1 MKKFNLMGVAA
12 AFLCAAFLCAA
23 SILSA
28 EELRVFNVFVPTEN
42 AEEKIAE
49 DLLRIKREK
58 IADVSLAL
66 FNLVPEGVPAAD
78 KFAALKPRFE
88 KIRECAKGAEV
99 GILIQSSLGH
109 SYPLKNPNDMEH
121 IVRFDT
127 LKEEPNKCCPLGEKV
142 GKYMADICRRAAAL
156 KPAHIMID
164 DDFRMYTGAAQAG
177 CLCPLHLRQISAR
190 LGRDI
195 SAKEAKA
202 AVMGASA
209 EDRRTAKII
218 DEVIVDSI
226 CKLAEKMRAAIDE
239 VDPKIPAS
247 VCVCSNDIAY
257 AERLGKAFAAKG
269 QTPIIRINNAR
280 YGAFAVSPNNFAIT
294 MYATACQLD
303 ALKGKAHVIAETDC
317 LPHNRFGTSANELHT
332 NYTAFLFAGCM
343 GAKQWISVTSEFEA
357 GGNEAYRKILAEHA
371 GFYATLARETDNA
384 KPKNELSTPVP
395 VPRSV
400 MNPFA
405 PFPYFGA
412 QSWANTFLWN
422 TGFPVNFARA
432 GTSPAFLSA
441 QDARLLSDAELTAVL
456 KRGAALD
463 SGAAVALTKRGF
475 AKYIGVE
482 ASFYPPVNAVCA
494 EFVSDD
500 AFNGDL
506 AGKRLSGGSQ
516 FALLKP
522 VSKSV
527 RVLANFAFMKFAQDD
542 AKNAEILSP
551 SCTLFE
557 NEFGARVAVVASQP
571 DTGLQTFKR
580 YPRKELLARV
590 FDAVAPF
597 GMRYAG
603 DAKVYVQSAALSDG
617 TELAAIHNFGF
628 DALPTFSLKMRSRPN
643 KILSLARDGGWR
655 RVDFKAEASDGGTFA
670 VEIQRKLEPMRPLVL
685 KFFK

>member
-1 MKKFNLMGVAA
+1 MAVA
-12 AFLCAAFLCAA
+12 CAA
-23 SILSA
+23 SLFLAAADCAA
-28 EELRVFNVFVPTEN
+28 EELQVFNVFVPIEN
-42 AEEKIAE
+42 AEEKIAD
-49 DLLRIKREK
+49 DLLRIQREK

-66 FNLVPEGVPAAD
+66 FTLVPEGVPAAD
-78 KFAALKPRFE
+78 KFAVLTPRFE
-88 KIRECAKGAEV
+88 KIRESAKGAKV

-109 SYPLKNPNDMEH
+109 SYALKNPNDMEH

-127 LKEEPNKCCPLGEKV
+127 LREEPNKCCPLGEKV

-156 KPAHIMID
+156 KPVHIMID

-177 CLCPLHLRQISAR
+177 CLCPLHLKKISER

-202 AVMGASA
+202 SMAGTSA

-239 VDPKIPAS
+239 IDPKIPAS
-247 VCVCSNDIAY
+247 VCVCSNDIQY

-269 QTPIIRINNAR
+269 QTPVIRINNAR
-280 YGAFAVSPNNFAIT
+280 YGAFAASPNNFAVT
-294 MYATACQLD
+294 MYTTACQLD
-303 ALKGKAHVIAETDC
+303 ALKGVARVIAETDC

-332 NYTAFLFAGCM
+332 NYTAFLFAGCR
-343 GAKQWISVTSEFEA
+343 GAKQWISLTSEFEE

-371 GFYATLARETDNA
+371 GFYATLARETDKA
-384 KPKNELSTPVP
+384 MPTNELSTPVP
-395 VPRSV
+395 APRSV
-400 MNPFA
+400 MNPFS

-441 QDARLLSDAELTAVL
+441 QDVRLLSDAELTAVL
-456 KRGAALD
+456 KRGAVLD

-482 ASFYPPVNAVCA
+482 ASFFPAVNTVCA
-494 EFVSDD
+494 EFVSGD
-500 AFNGDL
+500 AFNGNL
-506 AGKRLSGGSQ
+506 AGKRLVGGGQ
-516 FALLKP
+516 FALLKS
-522 VSKSV
+522 VSESV
-527 RVLANFAFMKFAQDD
+527 RVLANFAFLKFGQDN

-571 DTGLQTFKR
+571 DTGFQWFKR

-597 GMRYAG
+597 ALRYTG
-603 DAKVYVQSAALSDG
+603 DAKVYVQAAALSDG

-628 DALPTFSLKMRSRPN
+628 DVLPTLALKMRTQPK
-643 KILSLARDGGWR
+643 KILALARDGGWR

-670 VEIQRKLEPMRPLVL
+670 VELQRKLEPMRPLVL